1 MVLSGTP
8 RNKQTGII
16 VSRTNTCGGNN
27 KSGLPSRIGT
37 VTSRLTISC
46 NNTCDKIPKSCVITN
61 SFRLYYRPN
70 RKYLG

>member
-1 MVLSGTP
+1 MVLSGGG
-8 RNKQTGII
+8 RFASII
-16 VSRTNTCGGNN
+16 ASRTNTCGGNN

-46 NNTCDKIPKSCVITN
+46 NNTCNQIPKTCVISNN
-61 SFRLYYRPN
+61 SFRLYYRPG